1 MRPNP
6 RPYLA
11 QAAECLEQAAGLAAE
26 HGLLLFEVMA
36 LRDRGG
42 GGRRSREHNGVLEL
56 WLGAALQRLRSPPA
70 AFATVLGGGVD
81 AALAMA
87 GN

>member
-26 HGLLLFEVMA
+26 HGLLLFEVLA

-42 GGRRSREHNGVLEL
+42 GGRRSSTTGCWSWGSGRHC
-56 WLGAALQRLRSPPA
+56 
-70 AFATVLGGGVD
+70 GG
-81 AALAMA
+81 
-87 GN
+87 